1 MDISIILIA
10 ISIGLT
16 SSLHCVGMCGPIALS
31 LGLDAKDKLK
41 FTLRNMTYQ
50 LGRITTYSLLGVL
63 LGLIGE
69 SFSFVGLQNYL
80 SIFIGVVMIIMV
92 MIPKF
97 YENGATQLK
106 PINALMLKVKITLGK
121 YLIKKNSSSLY
132 IIGLLNGLLPCGMVY
147 ASLTA
152 AIGLGSVYKSVLF
165 MFFFGLG
172 TLPLMFATVLFGN
185 FLSVKQ
191 RQTILKI
198 LPIITL
204 ILGVLFIL
212 RGLQLDIPYISP
224 SKTSLQ
230 LNSLDDHC
238 M

>member
-10 ISIGLT
+10 LSIGLT

-50 LGRITTYSLLGVL
+50 LGRVTTYSILGALLGI
-63 LGLIGE
+63 IGE
-69 SFSFVGLQNYL
+69 SFTFAGLQNYL
-80 SIFIGVVMIIMV
+80 SIFIGVIMIIMV

-106 PINALMLKVKITLGK
+106 PINALMVKVKITLGK

-132 IIGLLNGLLPCGMVY
+132 IIGLLNGLLPCAMVY

-152 AIGLGSVYKSVLF
+152 AIGLGSVYKSVIF